1 MTRTTSWE
9 HFFREEDMTLWVHLC
24 GNPRHQI
31 AMAVDIWAKKR
42 FPQYT
47 LNICSKETF
56 EEVKKEK

>member
-9 HFFREEDMTLWVHLC
+9 HFFREKDMTLWVHLS

-31 AMAVDIWAKKR
+31 AMSVSIWAKKR
-42 FPQYT
+42 YPQYT

-56 EEVKKEK
+56 ERVKKEK